1 MLFFLST
8 IISLQV
14 ISQNVGINTNTPNA
28 SAMLHIETGG
38 NVVKGLLV
46 TGVYNFN
53 ATVPDLGAPHWR
65 ILC

>member
-28 SAMLHIETGG
+28 SALLHIETG
-38 NVVKGLLV
+38 
-46 TGVYNFN
+46 
-53 ATVPDLGAPHWR
+53 AMW
-65 ILC
+65 